1 MANVGNTTP
10 EGKRQSRNRVY
21 RFIYGQKKTCRQE
34 IAQSLGISMPTVLQN
49 VKELIASGLVCEL
62 GQFASMGGRKAA
74 ILAPV
79 GQVRYALGLCFSRDY
94 IDLVMTDLLGD
105 IPFYRRVNRVFS
117 KEPAYFAQLESTI
130 ARFVEDSGVD
140 ACRILGAGV
149 ALPAIF
155 DRAGENIF
163 TSRTLGLTAV
173 PCQMFSCHIPYRCV
187 FINDANAT
195 GIAEMRALGNPR
207 QNYAYV
213 TLSACLG
220 GVIFIGGERYVGD
233 TLRDAEFGHMRLH
246 PGGKTCFCGQQGCVN
261 SYLSASLLSD
271 AAGGSL
277 ESFFQGVAAENP
289 HYRKIWDTYLDD
301 LALLVNNLRMVF
313 DCNVILG
320 GDLANYITPYL
331 DELHRR
337 LARINAFWM
346 DIRYVQP
353 CLQKV
358 GAAALGAA
366 LQLIEQFI
374 AQV

>member
-1 MANVGNTTP
+1 MANAGNTLP
-10 EGKRQSRNRVY
+10 EGKGPSRNRVY
-21 RFIYGQKKTCRQE
+21 RFIYGKKQTSRQE
-34 IAQSLGISMPTVLQN
+34 IAQALGMSMPTVLQN
-49 VKELIASGLVCEL
+49 VKELISRGLVCEL

-94 IDLVMTDLLGD
+94 IDFVMADLLGD
-105 IPFYRRVNRVFS
+105 IPFYRRVNRIFS
-117 KEPAYFAQLESTI
+117 KDPAYFAQLEATI
-130 ARFVEDSGVD
+130 DAFVKESGVD
-140 ACRILGAGV
+140 PCRVLGAGV

-173 PCQMFSCHIPYRCV
+173 SCQMFSCHIPYRCV
-187 FINDANAT
+187 FINEANAT

-220 GVIFIGGERYVGD
+220 GVVFIGGERYIGD

-261 SYLSASLLSD
+261 SYLSASLLAD
-271 AAGGSL
+271 QAGGSL
-277 ESFFQGVAAENP
+277 ESFFQGVKENHP
-289 HYRKIWDTYLDD
+289 DYSKSWDTYLDE

-313 DCNVILG
+313 DCKVILG
-320 GDLANYITPYL
+320 GDLANYIAPYL

-353 CLQKV
+353 CVQKV

-374 AQV
+374 IQI